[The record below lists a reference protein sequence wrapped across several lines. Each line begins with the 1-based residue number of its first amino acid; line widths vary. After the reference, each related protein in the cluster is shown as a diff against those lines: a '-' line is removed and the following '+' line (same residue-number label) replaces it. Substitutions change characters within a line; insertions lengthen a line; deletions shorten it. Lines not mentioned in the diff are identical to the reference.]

1 MIVTNLFYI
10 RNNKGNES
18 FKVNIWF
25 MNLLLNDVGVPSSV
39 ELEGDGIFFCCFLCL
54 NKWNYEM
61 SMPAG
66 L

>member
-39 ELEGDGIFFCCFLCL
+39 ELEGDGIFFLLFSL
-54 NKWNYEM
+54 NK
-61 SMPAG
+61 
-66 L
+66 